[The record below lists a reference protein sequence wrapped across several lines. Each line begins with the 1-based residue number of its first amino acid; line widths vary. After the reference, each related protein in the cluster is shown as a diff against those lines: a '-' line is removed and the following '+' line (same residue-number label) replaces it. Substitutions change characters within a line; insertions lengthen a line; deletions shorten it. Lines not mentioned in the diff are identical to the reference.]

1 MDITYLKNISDMS
14 NASLKAENAKAAVNG
29 AAGGESKEELYG
41 AIKQFESY
49 FVEQILEE
57 MEDSAGFV
65 HQGSAMGM
73 SSLTDY
79 FMGNMNQ
86 KLAEQLIEQSGG
98 RFTDTLYAQMC
109 RNYGLNPEET
119 DGDS

>member
-1 MDITYLKNISDMS
+1 MDISYMKNLSELS
-14 NASLKAENAKAAVNG
+14 NSEAKALSAQKKLDAVG
-29 AAGGESKEELYG
+29 SLEGEEELKG

-49 FVEQILEE
+49 FVEHILKEY
-57 MEDSAGFV
+57 EDSVGFV
-65 HQGSAMGM
+65 PKGSAMGM

-86 KLAEQLIEQSGG
+86 MLAEKLIEQSGG

-109 RNYGLNPEET
+109 RNYGKNEDT
-119 DGDS
+119 